1 MRKWLARLEG
11 TIYWPHYEWQI
22 NSKPIE
28 IKDVIAATIS
38 SYQQL
43 LGVPV
48 NKDFDFLQIY
58 SNMYW
63 VQNLLFVLH
72 WPIGNTKSSYTCM
85 NMRQNELKH

>member
-48 NKDFDFLQIY
+48 NKDFDVKVFAKRFGTVMLERLSRPLMCQTQIDKY
-58 SNMYW
+58 ILIN
-63 VQNLLFVLH
+63 
-72 WPIGNTKSSYTCM
+72 
-85 NMRQNELKH
+85 

>member
-48 NKDFDFLQIY
+48 NKDFDKEVGLEVARAS
-58 SNMYW
+58 SN
-63 VQNLLFVLH
+63 Q
-72 WPIGNTKSSYTCM
+72 
-85 NMRQNELKH
+85 E

>member
-1 MRKWLARLEG
+1 MPFLSQAFNLAAAALRKWLARLEG

-28 IKDVIAATIS
+28 IKEVIAATIS

-48 NKDFDFLQIY
+48 NKDFDKEGK
-58 SNMYW
+58 
-63 VQNLLFVLH
+63 LLSK
-72 WPIGNTKSSYTCM
+72 PPD
-85 NMRQNELKH
+85 

>member
-48 NKDFDFLQIY
+48 NKDFD
-58 SNMYW
+58 
-63 VQNLLFVLH
+63 
-72 WPIGNTKSSYTCM
+72 IGKVKWISGEILTHF
-85 NMRQNELKH
+85 ELKPIFVAQKLAKHFKGNLSK

>member
-48 NKDFDFLQIY
+48 NKDFDIEVLTFYVGGFTNGKFSNIY
-58 SNMYW
+58 IYNCIS
-63 VQNLLFVLH
+63 
-72 WPIGNTKSSYTCM
+72 
-85 NMRQNELKH
+85 